1 MFMLLWQPMQS
12 VPRALEPILFIPG
25 LLYEALVRA
34 RNGLYAKG
42 LFKQH
47 RLPGPVISVG
57 NITVG
62 GSGKTPLVIHIAQLI
77 AERGFQPAILT
88 RGYGRDSSEKTLVVH
103 PGELVPSAARVLG
116 DEPAVIRRHVPSSWM
131 GISGNRLEAGSSI
144 ARKAERPV
152 FILDDGFQHRQ
163 LGRDLDIVVLDGSQ
177 PLQSNRVM
185 PRGTLREPLQELG
198 RCHVAVVNGVQE
210 AGAADAILKSFVRYD
225 SKVSVFFCSQNIES
239 VIPFTSWSEKAS
251 PAWPRQ
257 PRSAFLVAALGNPE
271 RFERDVRQFGIEV
284 VGTKFFRDHY
294 WLLQGDWNDCVRQA
308 RRMNA
313 ECMITTEKDAVKI
326 SHPPDFPLFIATQ
339 STVIFR
345 AGEFLEILTRCLEGR
360 MRELSEFRANGG

>member
-1 MFMLLWQPMQS
+1 MLIWQPMQS

-42 LFKQH
+42 LFTQH

-88 RGYGRDSSEKTLVVH
+88 RGYGRDSSDKTVIVR

-131 GISGNRLEAGSSI
+131 GISRNRLEAGRSI
-144 ARKAERPV
+144 AQMAEKPV

-163 LGRDLDIVVLDGSQ
+163 LGRDLDIVMLDGSQ
-177 PLQSNRVM
+177 PMRSNRVM
-185 PRGTLREPLQELG
+185 PRGTLREPLSGLR
-198 RCHVAVVNGVQE
+198 RCHAAVVNGVRE
-210 AGAADAILKSFVRYD
+210 AGAASAIAENFVRYN
-225 SKVSVFFCSQNIES
+225 STASVFFCSQKIGS
-239 VIPFTSWSEKAS
+239 VIPFTSWSGAVS
-251 PAWPRQ
+251 QAWPRQ
-257 PRSAFLVAALGNPE
+257 PRSAFLVAALGNPG
-271 RFERDVRQFGIEV
+271 RFEQDVRQYGIEV
-284 VGTKFFRDHY
+284 AGTKLFRDHH
-294 WLLQGDWNDCVRQA
+294 WPTPGDWSDCVHRA
-308 RRMNA
+308 RRLNA

-326 SHPPDFPLFIATQ
+326 SQPPDFPLFIATQ

-345 AGEFLEILTRCLEGR
+345 AGDFHEILTRCVEGR
-360 MRELSEFRANGG
+360 LRELSGFGANGV